1 MELITP
7 PQPTKLEFLEYLK
20 QLLKQYGSLFDYI
33 NYDYELYYIHY
44 DLYGYEYGIWAI
56 NRDYELT
63 LADIE
68 TSPFLLL
75 WFEKFQSDELRIG
88 VMVSQTMTDPYNY
101 AKNIKPYL
109 W

>member
-1 MELITP
+1 MMIVIFIFCDNLCHSS
-7 PQPTKLEFLEYLK
+7 
-20 QLLKQYGSLFDYI
+20 SLFDYI

-44 DLYGYEYGIWAI
+44 DLYGYGPISDVYYYEYGLWTM

-68 TSPFLLL
+68 TSPLLLL
-75 WFEKFQSDELRIG
+75 WFEKFQSEEL
-88 VMVSQTMTDPYNY
+88 VMVSQTMTDPFNY

>member
-1 MELITP
+1 M
-7 PQPTKLEFLEYLK
+7 
-20 QLLKQYGSLFDYI
+20 
-33 NYDYELYYIHY
+33 
-44 DLYGYEYGIWAI
+44 

-68 TSPFLLL
+68 TSPLLLL
-75 WFEKFQSDELRIG
+75 WFEKFQSEELQIR